1 MVYEV
6 ILYLLWLQFYDAAM
20 PKPAEAAAP
29 AAGADISALIAQEV
43 QAIKKPEKR
52 LFNFIKTHVNGLLFL
67 DMAKDI
73 GVLKPES

>member
-1 MVYEV
+1 
-6 ILYLLWLQFYDAAM
+6 LQFYDAAM

-73 GVLKPES
+73 GVPKLES